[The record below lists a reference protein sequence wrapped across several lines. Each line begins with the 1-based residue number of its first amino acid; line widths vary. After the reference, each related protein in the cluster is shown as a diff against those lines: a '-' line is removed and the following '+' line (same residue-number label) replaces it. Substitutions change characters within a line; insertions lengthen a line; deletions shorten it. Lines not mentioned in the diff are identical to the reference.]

1 MKLGQAYKRDSV
13 SNSNNKETER
23 LLDSALQVIK
33 DEYKCLNMG
42 LVIVGDNW
50 SLQCERVFKLLFTK
64 RSITQ
69 KATDSQSSNINLAS
83 D

>member
-42 LVIVGDNW
+42 LVIVGDN
-50 SLQCERVFKLLFTK
+50 
-64 RSITQ
+64 
-69 KATDSQSSNINLAS
+69 
-83 D
+83 